1 VTEADE
7 TITKSNGLR
16 DSQKPNPR
24 YLMTSLDKFLPII
37 GVLVLLAYLTGYT
50 FGRRRIQADENT
62 GEAVVRRL
70 LSTVFA
76 GNDYHLM
83 NNMVFL

>member
-1 VTEADE
+1 
-7 TITKSNGLR
+7 
-16 DSQKPNPR
+16 
-24 YLMTSLDKFLPII
+24 MTSLDKFLPII
-37 GVLVLLAYLTGYT
+37 GVLVLLACLPGYT
-50 FGRRRIQADENT
+50 FGRRRKQADENT

-83 NNMVFL
+83 NNMVFLWRNRIVISEAKISRHSTLNHILKH

>member
-1 VTEADE
+1 
-7 TITKSNGLR
+7 
-16 DSQKPNPR
+16 
-24 YLMTSLDKFLPII
+24 MTSLDKFLPII

-50 FGRRRIQADENT
+50 FGRRRIQADKNT

-76 GNDYHLM
+76 GNDYHLKGASGDVPEIVKLLM
-83 NNMVFL
+83 